1 MIDAAQNPKRSRG
14 WLQITVPAISLGL
27 LAWMLSRQD
36 WHAIQ
41 SFAAGIPG
49 YLLLLALGL
58 AFASQS
64 LSTLRWWILM
74 HYQAI
79 RVGYRMAFRLTSSGL
94 FASNFLPGTIG
105 GDVIRIA
112 GILPR
117 SPNPTVGIASVV
129 VDRGIGV
136 TAMLFVLPLS
146 LATFGP
152 VLVPLLKGSPAAS
165 TVGAGWTAPVARF
178 GRRLGDV
185 LRPWLARPQS
195 LVGALVAAALAIVA
209 YVMCIWF
216 VAYGLGIEVTPL
228 QVASVTGITYFLSQI
243 PISFNALGVRE
254 AAMIALYS
262 QLGSTAE
269 QAAALAL
276 ITRALVM
283 LSTVPGAIWLPGS
296 LASARA
302 RRAQGEE

>member
-1 MIDAAQNPKRSRG
+1 MIGPAPNPKRRRG
-14 WLQITVPAISLGL
+14 WLRIAGTVVSLGL

-36 WHAIQ
+36 WQAIRAL
-41 SFAAGIPG
+41 AAGIPG

-58 AFASQS
+58 AFASQGF
-64 LSTLRWWILM
+64 STLRWWILM

-79 RVGYRMAFRLTSSGL
+79 RVGYRMAFRLTSSGM

-112 GILPR
+112 GILPS
-117 SPNPTVGIASVV
+117 SPSPTVGIASVV

-152 VLVPLLKGSPAAS
+152 VLVPMLKGTATLSIAAAVS
-165 TVGAGWTAPVARF
+165 TTPIARF
-178 GRRLGDV
+178 GRRLGDI
-185 LRPWLARPQS
+185 LRPWMAQPQS
-195 LVGALVAAALAIVA
+195 LVGALVVAGLAIVA
-209 YVMCIWF
+209 YVLCVWC
-216 VAYGLGIEVTPL
+216 VANGLGMEVTPI

-254 AAMIALYS
+254 AAMIALYV
-262 QLGSTAE
+262 QLGSTPE

-296 LASARA
+296 LAAARG
-302 RRAQGEE
+302 RRPEVGE